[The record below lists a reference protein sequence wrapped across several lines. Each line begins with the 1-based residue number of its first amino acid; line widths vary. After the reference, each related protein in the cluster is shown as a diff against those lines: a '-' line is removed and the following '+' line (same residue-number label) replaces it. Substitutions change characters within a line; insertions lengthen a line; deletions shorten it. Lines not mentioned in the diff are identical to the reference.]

1 MKMPHD
7 ATNIS
12 QLDLSDSDRE
22 DANHG
27 KQLTICWM
35 VHRVHDHAL
44 CQTQYYCI
52 LLFYFMMFAMFRHVC
67 AGIQLYGFQNAC
79 Q

>member
-35 VHRVHDHAL
+35 VHCVHDHAL
-44 CQTQYYCI
+44 CQTQYYCFI
-52 LLFYFMMFAMFRHVC
+52 
-67 AGIQLYGFQNAC
+67 
-79 Q
+79 

>member
-1 MKMPHD
+1 MDSEAGTTHGSKRRDFAKGIEAFRSHAMKMPHD
-7 ATNIS
+7 ATHIS

-35 VHRVHDHAL
+35 VHCVHDHAL
-44 CQTQYYCI
+44 CQTQYYCFI
-52 LLFYFMMFAMFRHVC
+52 
-67 AGIQLYGFQNAC
+67 
-79 Q
+79 